1 MKVLVT
7 GGTGFIGPKVV
18 HELRAHGH
26 PVRVLA
32 RRQQKVLDAE
42 IAIGDVTDPASLTAA
57 VDGCTHVVH
66 LVAILRGKPE
76 DFDRVMTQGT
86 KNLVAAAKAAGIER
100 FVHMSALGTGDA
112 AFANVPYFKAKA
124 AMEAEVVGSGLE
136 YTIFRPGFVFGK
148 GAGALSTFMAQVRAP
163 LPVVPIIG
171 PGTERFQ
178 PIWVDDVAEY
188 FARAVTLPEAA
199 NRVFEIGGPDTVT
212 WDELYRR
219 IAKAVGKKRR
229 FVHIPFGLAKAG
241 ATATQRL
248 PGAPLSTDQVAMLQS
263 DYLVSNSDAAD
274 TFKLQL
280 VPLDEQLRRAA
291 A

>member
-18 HELRAHGH
+18 HELRAHGL

-57 VDGCTHVVH
+57 VDGCSHVVH

-86 KNLVAAAKAAGIER
+86 KNLVAAAKTAGIER
-100 FVHMSALGTGDA
+100 FLHMSALGTGDA
-112 AFANVPYFKAKA
+112 TFANVPYFKAKA

-219 IAKAVGKKRR
+219 IAKAVGTKRR

>member
-26 PVRVLA
+26 PVRALA
-32 RRQQKVLDAE
+32 RREQKVLDAE
-42 IAIGDVTDPASLTAA
+42 IAVGDVTDPASLRAA
-57 VDGCTHVVH
+57 IDGCTHVVH

-86 KNLVAAAKAAGIER
+86 KNLIGAAKDAGIER
-100 FVHMSALGTGDA
+100 FVHMSALGTGDP

-124 AMEAEVVGSGLE
+124 AMEAEVTSSGLE

-148 GAGALSTFMAQVRAP
+148 GAGALSTFMGQVRAP

-219 IAKAVGKKRR
+219 IAEALGKKRR
-229 FVHIPFGLAKAG
+229 FVHIPFSLAKAG
-241 ATATQRL
+241 AGATQRL

-274 TFKLQL
+274 TFKLEL
-280 VPLDEQLRRAA
+280 VPLEEQLRRAA
-291 A
+291 

>member
-1 MKVLVT
+1 MKILVT

-32 RRQQKVLDAE
+32 RREQKILDAE
-42 IAIGDVTDPASLTAA
+42 VVVGDVTDPASLRAA
-57 VDGCTHVVH
+57 ADGCTHVVH
-66 LVAILRGKPE
+66 LVAILRGKPG
-76 DFDRVMTQGT
+76 DFERTMTQGT
-86 KNLVAAAKAAGIER
+86 QNVVAAAKEAGVER

-112 AFANVPYFKAKA
+112 RLAKVPYFAAKA
-124 AMEAEVVGSGLE
+124 AMESAVVGSGIP
-136 YTIFRPGFVFGK
+136 YTIFRPGFVFGR
-148 GAGALSTFMAQVRAP
+148 GAGALSTFIGQVRS

-188 FARAVTLPEAA
+188 FTRAVELPETA
-199 NRVFEIGGPDTVT
+199 NRVFEIGGPDTVD
-212 WDELYRR
+212 WNELYAA
-219 IAKAVGKKRR
+219 IARTVGKKRR
-229 FVHIPFGLAKAG
+229 FVHIPFGVARAG
-241 ATATQRL
+241 ATATQWL
-248 PGAPLSTDQVAMLQS
+248 PGAPLSADQVAMLQA
-263 DYLVSNSDAAD
+263 DYLASNSDAAD
-274 TFKLQL
+274 TFRLEL

>member
-32 RRQQKVLDAE
+32 RREQKVLDAE
-42 IAIGDVTDPASLTAA
+42 VVIGDVTDPASLRAA
-57 VDGCTHVVH
+57 LEGCTHVVH
-66 LVAILRGKPE
+66 LVAILRGKPAE
-76 DFDRVMTQGT
+76 FERVMTQGT
-86 KNLVAAAKAAGIER
+86 KNLVAAAKDAGIER

-124 AMEAEVVGSGLE
+124 AMEAEVTSSGLE

-148 GAGALSTFMAQVRAP
+148 GAGALSTFMGQVRAP
-163 LPVVPIIG
+163 LPVVPVIG

-219 IAKAVGKKRR
+219 IAQALGKKRR
-229 FVHIPFGLAKAG
+229 IVHIPFSLARAG

-248 PGAPLSTDQVAMLQS
+248 PGAPLSADQVAMLQS

-274 TFKLQL
+274 TFKLEL
-280 VPLDEQLRRAA
+280 VPLEEQLRRAA
-291 A
+291 

>member
-42 IAIGDVTDPASLTAA
+42 IAIGDITDPASLTAA
-57 VDGCTHVVH
+57 LDGCTHVVH
-66 LVAILRGKPE
+66 LVAILRGNPA

-124 AMEAEVVGSGLE
+124 AMEADVAGSGLE

-188 FARAVTLPEAA
+188 FAQAVTLPEAA

-229 FVHIPFGLAKAG
+229 FVHIPFSLAKAG
-241 ATATQRL
+241 AAATQRL

-263 DYLVSNSDAAD
+263 DYLVSNPDAAD
-274 TFKLQL
+274 TFKLEL

-291 A
+291 